1 MESQRFPSQRAS
13 INHLAQNG
21 WEEASQ
27 TGLSWNPS
35 KVFASNRSRW
45 RCTVQTICPQR
56 GSKNPFIQSFGPPV
70 GYTLNSEG
78 QNCCKT
84 NDIGVAFSK
93 EPAVAKVKR
102 NQHRSF
108 QDDPYQCN
116 CKRKIKISWL
126 HADTQDYP
134 LRANIKGPNLPWTC
148 IFAKLRCELWVVI
161 YM

>member
-1 MESQRFPSQRAS
+1 MESERFLSQGAS

-35 KVFASNRSRW
+35 KVFANNRTRW

-56 GSKNPFIQSFGPPV
+56 GWKNPFIQSFGPPV
-70 GYTLNSEG
+70 GYTLNGEG

-84 NDIGVAFSK
+84 NDFGVAFSK
-93 EPAVAKVKR
+93 EPAVAAVKR

-108 QDDPYQCN
+108 QDNLYQCN
-116 CKRKIKISWL
+116 CKRKI
-126 HADTQDYP
+126 QDDR
-134 LRANIKGPNLPWTC
+134 LRANIKGQNLPGTC
-148 IFAKLRCELWVVI
+148 IFAKLK
-161 YM
+161 